1 MNLGIRA
8 ILYSARKWKKT
19 LLVFCLLLAIT
30 TLVLSGLAIADAQE
44 EQAEEVRGTTG
55 ASFTVERNLS
65 TGGWASGNSGSYST
79 QEFISDEMLQEIA
92 SVDGIAGY
100 DASIVS
106 MPYYFKETGDSVV
119 TTGYTN
125 SFYTYGSINTEY
137 NDLFVSGRF
146 ELVEGSHI
154 TEDMTNG
161 LIISRERAEQNGL
174 KVGSKV
180 VGINDPY
187 TDDPEVDMEIVGIF
201 EVVADKNDEATMY
214 DASTMWDFSNYAFCS
229 KTAMEAMCVNYGD
242 GNKIQEADFY
252 VTDAAQ
258 LESVINEVQSISS
271 INWNNFIVTANDEV
285 YQNISSSLSDT
296 TALVTTLIIVIT
308 AVSMVLIILILSM
321 SIRSRKRETGI
332 LLAVGIAKPAVILQY
347 VLGSSGLPAGVS
359 IEQAGCRHPGY
370 AVRQGG
376 GECHR
381 HAGALHAGSHRG
393 RRPTGGGG
401 TGVQYLDPAVKS
413 EADLGADGVKE
424 AQYEFRNT
432 SGFTYC
438 EKMEK
443 DAAGVLPASCHYYPG
458 VVRPCHSRRPGGTG

>member
-1 MNLGIRA
+1 MNHKTNLGIRA
-8 ILYSARKWKKT
+8 VLYTVRKWKKT
-19 LLVFCLLLAIT
+19 VLLFCLLLFIT

-44 EQAEEVRGTTG
+44 EQSEELRGTTG

-65 TGGWASGNSGSYST
+65 TGGWTSGAHGSYST

-92 SVDGIAGY
+92 AVDGISGY

-125 SFYTYGSINTEY
+125 SFYTYGSVNTEY
-137 NDLFVSGRF
+137 NDLFASGRF

-174 KVGSKV
+174 EVGSKV

-214 DASTMWDFSNYAFCS
+214 DASTMWDFSEYAFCS
-229 KTAMEAMCVNYGD
+229 KAAMEAMCVNYGD
-242 GNKIQEADFY
+242 GNKIQEADFF

-271 INWNNFIVTANDEV
+271 INWDHFIVTANDEV
-285 YQNISSSLSDT
+285 YQNISSALSDT
-296 TALVTTLIIVIT
+296 TTLVTTLIIVIT
-308 AVSMVLIILILSM
+308 VVSMVLIILILSM
-321 SIRSRKRETGI
+321 SIRSRKREIGI
-332 LLAVGIAKPAVILQY
+332 LLAVGIEKYAILLQQMLEICLVAIVAFPLAYLASREMAGTLGTLFGKAAENVIVTPQHF
-347 VLGSSGLPAGVS
+347 VLVGV
-359 IEQAGCRHPGY
+359 
-370 AVRQGG
+370 
-376 GECHR
+376 
-381 HAGALHAGSHRG
+381 AGAGL
-393 RRPTGGGG
+393 
-401 TGVQYLDPAVKS
+401 LIIAVLVSCIPVMRMKPKAILS
-413 EADLGADGVKE
+413 
-424 AQYEFRNT
+424 Q
-432 SGFTYC
+432 
-438 EKMEK
+438 ME
-443 DAAGVLPASCHYYPG
+443 
-458 VVRPCHSRRPGGTG
+458 

>member
-8 ILYSARKWKKT
+8 FLYTARKWKKT
-19 LLVFCLLLAIT
+19 LLLFCLLLSIT

-44 EQAEEVRGTTG
+44 KQTEEMRGTTG

-65 TGGWASGNSGSYST
+65 TGGWTSGAHGSYST

-92 SVDGIAGY
+92 AVDGISGY

-125 SFYTYGSINTEY
+125 SFYTYGYVNTEY
-137 NDLFVSGRF
+137 NDLFASGRF

-174 KVGSKV
+174 EVGSKV

-214 DASTMWDFSNYAFCS
+214 DASTMWDFSEYAFCS
-229 KTAMEAMCVNYGD
+229 KAAMEAMCVNYGD
-242 GNKIQEADFY
+242 GNKIQEADFF

-271 INWNNFIVTANDEV
+271 INWDHFIVTANDEV
-285 YQNISSSLSDT
+285 YQNISSALSDT
-296 TALVTTLIIVIT
+296 TTLVTTLIVMIT
-308 AVSMVLIILILSM
+308 VVSMVLIILILSM
-321 SIRSRKRETGI
+321 SIRSRKREIGI
-332 LLAVGIAKPAVILQY
+332 LLAVGIEK
-347 VLGSSGLPAGVS
+347 
-359 IEQAGCRHPGY
+359 Y
-370 AVRQGG
+370 AVFLQQMLEICLVAIAAFPLAYLASREMAGTLG
-376 GECHR
+376 TLFGKAAENVIVTPH
-381 HAGALHAGSHRG
+381 HFVLVTAAGAGL
-393 RRPTGGGG
+393 
-401 TGVQYLDPAVKS
+401 LIIAVLVSCIPVMRMKPKAILS
-413 EADLGADGVKE
+413 
-424 AQYEFRNT
+424 Q
-432 SGFTYC
+432 
-438 EKMEK
+438 ME
-443 DAAGVLPASCHYYPG
+443 
-458 VVRPCHSRRPGGTG
+458 

>member
-8 ILYSARKWKKT
+8 FLYTARKWKKS
-19 LLVFCLLLAIT
+19 LLLFCLLLSIT

-44 EQAEEVRGTTG
+44 KQTEDMRGTTG

-65 TGGWASGNSGSYST
+65 TGGWTSGAHGSYST

-92 SVDGIAGY
+92 AVDGISGY

-125 SFYTYGSINTEY
+125 SFYTYGYVNTEY
-137 NDLFVSGRF
+137 NDLFASGRF

-174 KVGSKV
+174 EVGSKV

-214 DASTMWDFSNYAFCS
+214 DASTMWDFSEYAFCS
-229 KTAMEAMCVNYGD
+229 KAAMEAMCVNYGD
-242 GNKIQEADFY
+242 GNKIQEADFF

-271 INWNNFIVTANDEV
+271 INWDHFIVTANDEV
-285 YQNISSSLSDT
+285 YQNISSALSDT
-296 TALVTTLIIVIT
+296 TTLVTTLIVMIT
-308 AVSMVLIILILSM
+308 VVSMVLIILILSM
-321 SIRSRKRETGI
+321 SIRSRKREIGI
-332 LLAVGIAKPAVILQY
+332 LLAVGIEK
-347 VLGSSGLPAGVS
+347 
-359 IEQAGCRHPGY
+359 Y
-370 AVRQGG
+370 AVLLQQMLEICLVAIAAFPLAYLASR
-376 GECHR
+376 EM
-381 HAGALHAGSHRG
+381 AGTLGTLFGKAAENVIVTPHHFVLVTASGAG
-393 RRPTGGGG
+393 
-401 TGVQYLDPAVKS
+401 LLIIAVLVSCIPVMRMKPKAILS
-413 EADLGADGVKE
+413 
-424 AQYEFRNT
+424 Q
-432 SGFTYC
+432 
-438 EKMEK
+438 ME
-443 DAAGVLPASCHYYPG
+443 
-458 VVRPCHSRRPGGTG
+458 

>member
-1 MNLGIRA
+1 MNHKTNLGIRA
-8 ILYSARKWKKT
+8 FLYIARKWKKS
-19 LLVFCLLLAIT
+19 LLLFCLLLSIT
-30 TLVLSGLAIADAQE
+30 TLVLSVLAIADAKE
-44 EQAEEVRGTTG
+44 EQAEELRGTTG

-65 TGGWASGNSGSYST
+65 TGGWTSGAHGSYST

-92 SVDGIAGY
+92 AVDGISGY

-125 SFYTYGSINTEY
+125 SFYTYGSVNTEY
-137 NDLFVSGRF
+137 NDLFASGRF

-174 KVGSKV
+174 EVGSKV

-214 DASTMWDFSNYAFCS
+214 DASTMWDFSEYAFCS
-229 KTAMEAMCVNYGD
+229 KAAMEAMCVNYGD
-242 GNKIQEADFY
+242 GNKIQEADFF

-271 INWNNFIVTANDEV
+271 INWDHFIVTANDEV
-285 YQNISSSLSDT
+285 YQNISSALSDT
-296 TALVTTLIIVIT
+296 TTLVTTLIIVIT

-321 SIRSRKRETGI
+321 SIRSRKREIGI
-332 LLAVGIAKPAVILQY
+332 LLAVGIEK
-347 VLGSSGLPAGVS
+347 
-359 IEQAGCRHPGY
+359 Y
-370 AVRQGG
+370 AVLLQQMLEICLVAIVAFPMAYLTSRAMAGTLGTLFGKVAENVIVTPQ
-376 GECHR
+376 HFVLVTA
-381 HAGALHAGSHRG
+381 AGAGL
-393 RRPTGGGG
+393 
-401 TGVQYLDPAVKS
+401 LIIAVLVSCIPVMRMKPKAILS
-413 EADLGADGVKE
+413 
-424 AQYEFRNT
+424 Q
-432 SGFTYC
+432 
-438 EKMEK
+438 ME
-443 DAAGVLPASCHYYPG
+443 
-458 VVRPCHSRRPGGTG
+458 